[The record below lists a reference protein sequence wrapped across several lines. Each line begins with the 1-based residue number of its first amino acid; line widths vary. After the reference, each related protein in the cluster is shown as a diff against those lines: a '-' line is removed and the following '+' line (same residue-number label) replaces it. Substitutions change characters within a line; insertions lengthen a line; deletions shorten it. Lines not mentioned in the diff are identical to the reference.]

1 MGCKIAKIAMKI
13 QILWLKVPLRQH
25 SHNVFIFKSADLS
38 SSFLKECIKSFCI
51 WRWVKKMA
59 TKIPTEPKIPRYLS
73 PVSRDALVG
82 RKYFIP
88 KSWIIFWILRIK
100 KKKFVQLTLSGL
112 NIDFQKDGKSQS
124 SLDVIIKFWNFEP
137 MKFHP
142 RNCFTF
148 TLA

>member
-1 MGCKIAKIAMKI
+1 M
-13 QILWLKVPLRQH
+13 
-25 SHNVFIFKSADLS
+25 
-38 SSFLKECIKSFCI
+38 
-51 WRWVKKMA
+51 
-59 TKIPTEPKIPRYLS
+59 
-73 PVSRDALVG
+73 
-82 RKYFIP
+82 
-88 KSWIIFWILRIK
+88 
-100 KKKFVQLTLSGL
+100 LSGL